1 MGQYNRM
8 GTKLDLKYIRRNKIK
23 VALQTLVEERTA
35 VSYDNLQ
42 LSLND
47 RMNTDISKDSYLD
60 KTRYKQLT
68 LSFILP
74 T

>member
-1 MGQYNRM
+1 M

-23 VALQTLVEERTA
+23 LAFQTLAEERTA

-42 LSLND
+42 LSLNN